1 MKNFLLLSVLLIIS
15 FTSFSQEESP
25 IFTDRPNATDA
36 AQLLYV
42 GDFQAEIG
50 FFSDTDKNNTTNR
63 SISQP
68 NISLKYGLLQWLEVR
83 VLSNLQTTINDVGGI
98 NENRTTGVTALTISP
113 KFKLYEGEGFLT
125 HLAIGTPITLPN
137 TGHSAF
143 QNNNLNV
150 GYRLLMNNA
159 LSDKI
164 SWSHS
169 FGTDWDDNTDDTW
182 AYSSSFGFV
191 LTEKLGAFTEV
202 YGNFNDTF
210 NSHYID
216 AGLAYLILNNLSA
229 DVMLGAGLNNSASD
243 YFVSF
248 GLAWKTNFKK

>member
-1 MKNFLLLSVLLIIS
+1 MKNLLLISILFIIS
-15 FTSFSQEESP
+15 FSSFSQDGGP

-63 SISQP
+63 SITQP
-68 NISLKYGLLQWLEVR
+68 NISLKYGILHWLEVR
-83 VLSNLQTTINDVGGI
+83 VLSNLQTTISDVGGI
-98 NENRTTGVTALTISP
+98 NENRTTGITALTISP

-125 HLAIGTPITLPN
+125 HLALGTSFILPK
-137 TGHSAF
+137 TGHTAF

-159 LSDKI
+159 ISDKI

-169 FGTDWDDNTDDTW
+169 FGTDWDDNANDSWIYT
-182 AYSSSFGFV
+182 SSFGFT
-191 LTEKLGAFTEV
+191 LTDQLGAFTEL
-202 YGNFNDTF
+202 YGTF
-210 NSHYID
+210 SNVNAYYLD
-216 AGLAYLILNNLSA
+216 AGLSYLILNNLSI
-229 DVMLGAGLNNSASD
+229 DTMIGAGLNDNASD
-243 YFVSF
+243 YLVSF
-248 GLAWKTNFKK
+248 GFAWKTNFKK